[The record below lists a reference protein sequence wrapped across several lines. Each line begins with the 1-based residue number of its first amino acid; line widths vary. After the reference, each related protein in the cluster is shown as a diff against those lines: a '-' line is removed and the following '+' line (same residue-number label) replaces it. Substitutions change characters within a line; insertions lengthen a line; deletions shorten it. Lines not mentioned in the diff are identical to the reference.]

1 VLAAAGEAMLAVGQS
16 HTPGTFLGFLL
27 SVISGIVMSTVMPRS
42 KVFSK
47 ASAIV
52 GTIGFSLLLIF
63 EVSSSFIPAF
73 SLLFLFAVGGGLLSL
88 TWDLLIA
95 LGMFHLGR
103 RT

>member
-1 VLAAAGEAMLAVGQS
+1 MLAVGQS

-52 GTIGFSLLLIF
+52 ETIGFSLLLIF

-95 LGMFHLGR
+95 LGMFHLGL